1 MGENPLKALIIKING
16 KTDMGDIIEIAKAE
30 ASKFYRKPNKISVL
44 DILHSRYGVIAVV
57 QNLDG
62 CNQSK

>member
-1 MGENPLKALIIKING
+1 MEKALLIKTNG
-16 KTDMGDIIEIAKAE
+16 NMDMSDILKVAQAE
-30 ASKFYRKPNKISVL
+30 GSKLYRKPNKISVL
-44 DILHSRYGVIAVV
+44 DIVHSRYGVIAVV